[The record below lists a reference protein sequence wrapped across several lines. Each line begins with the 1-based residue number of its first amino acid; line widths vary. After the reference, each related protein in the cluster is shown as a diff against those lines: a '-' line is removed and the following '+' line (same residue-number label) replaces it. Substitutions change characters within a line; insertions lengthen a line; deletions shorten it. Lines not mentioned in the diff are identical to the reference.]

1 MTFGKFPSYVTYTII
16 AVLIAS
22 LVFGVPQVAY
32 SQPFGTCCP
41 NYSTGDFAKDFF
53 YTLFNGISEVPLF
66 SSPINGI
73 LILAGVFVASRKAGA
88 MMVISGLVGAG
99 IAIILGADYWLVT
112 FGLFGYNSI
121 LTGMA
126 FWSGPFVKANRATF
140 WLSIFGAAWTAVSW
154 MAFAHVMGDWFVMGG
169 PVTGGWAIPGFT
181 SSFIFTTWA
190 MMFAVKRFG
199 HDIWPAPAVVEKPIP
214 EAVMAGGAQLLPN
227 SASPVQVQ
235 IPGFKWTAK
244 EFMIATLKGVSQVT
258 FVENWKTGIF
268 WVVGLTLAFEI
279 APGAYMTPEGFE
291 VSRLLTNGYTTQWNP
306 TSMLWLGGA
315 MALIGSGV
323 GAAMAILTRLP
334 TAETRMGLHGFNQVL
349 VMIALTSFVP
359 LTAQNFVYAI
369 LATIACCFIMPA
381 FQNLFGRW
389 GLPALTG
396 PFVFTAW
403 AFLLGAA
410 AFENVPAGLGWVRP

>member
-1 MTFGKFPSYVTYTII
+1 MSTRRYAIYLTI
-16 AVLIAS
+16 AVLGTF
-22 LVFGVPQVAY
+22 LVLTLPLTAY
-32 SQPFGTCCP
+32 AQPFGTCCP
-41 NYSTGDFAKDFF
+41 NYSTGNPGLDFF
-53 YTLFNGISEVPLF
+53 YTLFNGISEVPLY
-66 SSPINGI
+66 SSPVNGI
-73 LILAGVFVASRKAGA
+73 LILAGVFLASRKAGA

-99 IAIILGADYWLVT
+99 IAILLGANYWLVT

-126 FWSGPFVKANRATF
+126 FWSGPFVKANHATF

-154 MAFAHVMGDWFVMGG
+154 MAFAHLMGDWFVMGG

-199 HDIWPAPAVVEKPIP
+199 HDIWPAPPSPQPISLP
-214 EAVMAGGAQLLPN
+214 VASGAGQLI
-227 SASPVQVQ
+227 SGSGSPIYEQVA
-235 IPGFKWTAK
+235 GFKWTAK
-244 EFMIATLKGVSQVT
+244 EFTVATLKGVSQVT

-268 WVVGLTLAFEI
+268 WVVGLTLAFEW
-279 APGAYMTPEGFE
+279 APGTFMGSGGE
-291 VSRLLTNGYTTQWNP
+291 VSRMWTNAFTTQWDP
-306 TSMLWLGGA
+306 TSMLWLGGL
-315 MALIGSGV
+315 MALIGSAV

-359 LTAQNFVYAI
+359 LTVQNFMFAI